1 MNFVVKSMVHSQI
14 SSLLPEPP
22 PITSPWSWFFAFLF
36 SAHAAAKKVLNVA
49 TKGQFLINIK
59 DRKESLK
66 YETIR
71 IVEFFFLSI
80 EMLTCTKDG
89 LGIL

>member
-1 MNFVVKSMVHSQI
+1 MVHSQI
-14 SSLLPEPP
+14 PFSLPEPP
-22 PITSPWSWFFAFLF
+22 SIKSPSSWFFAFLF

-71 IVEFFFLSI
+71 IFEFFI
-80 EMLTCTKDG
+80 EEGGGVDLCSS
-89 LGIL
+89 